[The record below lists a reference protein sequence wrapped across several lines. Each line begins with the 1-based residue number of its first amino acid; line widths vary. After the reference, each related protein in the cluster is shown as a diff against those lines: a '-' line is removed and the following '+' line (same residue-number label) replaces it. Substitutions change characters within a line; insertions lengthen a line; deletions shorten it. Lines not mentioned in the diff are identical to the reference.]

1 MKKIMYFFTILSL
14 FACVTSL
21 YAQEKN
27 DTTQVLLSDK
37 VVLSG
42 FGSPFVEFSS
52 VNSEFA
58 VCLGGGAGLMINRTL
73 FIGGYFEGIMTNHY
87 REDLKT
93 IVNIEK
99 PTISL
104 EHGGIWLG
112 YVYKP
117 KSAIHGGLSMKLG
130 WGEIDLEG
138 NGYTYDTN
146 LVVSDFADKIFTVI
160 PQAEVEFNMTKWFK
174 INVGVGYRFVTGID
188 ATYLDEQNN
197 NNPVNF
203 YDEGDFNSF
212 VGTISLIFGG
222 HDKKK

>member
-1 MKKIMYFFTILSL
+1 MKKTLYLIIIVSL
-14 FACVTSL
+14 FTGIINL
-21 YAQEKN
+21 HAQEKE
-27 DTTQVLLSDK
+27 DTTRVLLSEK
-37 VVLSG
+37 TVLSG

-52 VNSEFA
+52 VNKEFA

-93 IVNIEK
+93 FVNIKK
-99 PTISL
+99 PEISF

-117 KSAIHGGLSMKLG
+117 KSAIHGGVSMKLG

-138 NGYTYDTN
+138 DGYTYDTN
-146 LVVSDFADKIFTVI
+146 LVVSDFADKIFTII

-188 ATYLDEQNN
+188 ATYLDEQGNQ
-197 NNPVNF
+197 VNF
-203 YDEGDFNSF
+203 YKTSDYNSPI
-212 VGTISLIFGG
+212 GTISLIFGG
-222 HDKKK
+222 RHEHVK